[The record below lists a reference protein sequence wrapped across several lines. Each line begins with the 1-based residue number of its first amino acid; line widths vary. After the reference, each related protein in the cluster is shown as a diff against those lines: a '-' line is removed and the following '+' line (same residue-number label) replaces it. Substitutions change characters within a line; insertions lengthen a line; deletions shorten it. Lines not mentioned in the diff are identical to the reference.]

1 MKHKKTAAA
10 VFFYALHLIVICSII
25 PLSVGKIPI
34 IKTITFTEVFE
45 FMAEQKILKRS
56 EVPEEYTWNLKDM
69 FESDE
74 AWLAEYEALKVFPA
88 EVAKYQGTLGES
100 AANLL
105 EYFKKE
111 DELSVRL
118 ETLYTYASCSGDQD
132 MSNAK
137 YQDFRGKAMATIVAI
152 ESAGAFATPEIMAI
166 PEEKLNA
173 FYEECPELETYR
185 RSIYKIRRRA
195 AHILSKEEEALL
207 ASAEEMAD
215 SADKIGGILRNADL
229 KFPNVVDAE
238 GNEHALTNGS
248 FVPLEESSD
257 RVLRKNAFEAFYG
270 RYGDFKNTIA
280 MTLDGEFKKRN
291 FFAKARKY
299 NTTREAALDRT
310 EVPEEVYDNLIEAV
324 HQNLDK
330 MYAYVALRKKM
341 LGVDELH
348 MYDVYTPIVADAA
361 SKISIDEA
369 KATVLEALA
378 VLGEDYTA
386 LLKEGF
392 ENRWI
397 DVYEN
402 EGKRGGAYST
412 GSGKPHPYVLLNHK
426 DTLDSM
432 FTLAHEMGHALH
444 SYHSTKYQPV
454 NTAGYVIFVAEV
466 ASTCNE
472 VLLMRHLLGKTTDKH
487 ERAYLINHFLD
498 SFKGT
503 VYRQTM
509 FAEFEREMGRMSERG
524 EALTADALSAKYH
537 ELNKLYFGPD
547 MVSDDGIA
555 LEWARIPHFFYN
567 YYVFQYATGFSAA
580 VAIANKILAEGEP
593 AVAAYKKFLSSGGSA
608 DPISLLKIAG
618 VDMSTPDPVNSALEL
633 FGELI
638 KEMEELI

>member
-1 MKHKKTAAA
+1 
-10 VFFYALHLIVICSII
+10 
-25 PLSVGKIPI
+25 
-34 IKTITFTEVFE
+34 
-45 FMAEQKILKRS
+45 MAEEKILKRS

-74 AWLAEYEALKVFPA
+74 AWLAEYDALKVYPA
-88 EVAKYQGTLGES
+88 EVAKLQGTLGES
-100 AANLL
+100 AENLL
-105 EYFKKE
+105 AYFKNE

-152 ESAGAFATPEIMAI
+152 ESASAFATPEIMAI

-173 FYEECPELETYR
+173 FYAECPELETYR
-185 RSIYKIRRRA
+185 RTIYKIRRRA

-229 KFPNVVDAE
+229 KFPSVVDSE

-299 NTTREAALDRT
+299 NTTREAALDHT

-324 HQNLDK
+324 HSNLDK
-330 MYAYVALRKKM
+330 MYKYVALRKKM

-472 VLLMRHLLGKTTDKH
+472 VLLMRHLLGKTTDKT

-509 FAEFEREMGRMSERG
+509 FAEFEREIGRMSERG

-580 VAIANKILAEGEP
+580 VAIANRILAEGEP
-593 AVAAYKKFLSSGGSA
+593 AVADYKKFLSSGGSA

-618 VDMSTPDPVNSALEL
+618 VDMSSPEPVNSALKL
-633 FGELI
+633 FGELVE
-638 KEMEELI
+638 EMEELNK